1 MCSLATQLLHSLGSC
16 RGGAAVWQGTSAIL
30 RAITIVLKE
39 CRECTCS
46 EAAHPLSALL
56 LQNWSLISQAMN
68 DAIANVDHHGC
79 CDLPSSF
86 GNLLSSAAS
95 LRNASNIVPHLARSL
110 AIGFTHAPHGSWLQ
124 CVSDLSNCE
133 SVRAPHA
140 EAFSQLLREL
150 QHAFMQALQ
159 AFKSGPTALLVRR
172 GRRHAPT
179 VVCGVRLTT
188 VFSAQE
194 R

>member
-68 DAIANVDHHGC
+68 DAIANVDHGC

-110 AIGFTHAPHGSWLQ
+110 AVGFTHAPHGSWLQ
-124 CVSDLSNCE
+124 CVSDLSTCE

-159 AFKSGPTALLVRR
+159 AFKSGPPALLVRR